1 MVKCWILGN
10 DKSFKDALQIHIMLF
25 RIKIFR
31 IIRVIIPIESHTY
44 T

>member
-1 MVKCWILGN
+1 MVKCWILGY
-10 DKSFKDALQIHIMLF
+10 DKRFKDALQIYIMLF